1 MDRDEIP
8 DPDAPPSAEEVAA
21 AEKLR
26 DALGSGGPHPAA
38 EFARAVSLAH
48 APRAIGETEHRAVV
62 AEGVRRG
69 DVRSRASSQRRR
81 TRTWIAVGSS
91 LALAAAVALAVG
103 PLSSPGEEMS
113 PRPVSAGEPLVPVR
127 STQSLFREPFA
138 HTGGESD
145 RIDRIASARAAD
157 LRANRFA
164 AWGVR

>member
-26 DALGSGGPHPAA
+26 DALGSGAPHPAA
-38 EFARAVSLAH
+38 DFARAISLAH
-48 APRAIGETEHRAVV
+48 APRSIGEAEHRAIV
-62 AEGVRRG
+62 ADGVRRG
-69 DVRSRASSQRRR
+69 DIRSRASVRRR

-103 PLSSPGEEMS
+103 PLSERGEEMS
-113 PRPVSAGEPLVPVR
+113 ARAVSAREPLLPVR

-138 HTGGESD
+138 RTGGESD
-145 RIDRIASARAAD
+145 RIDRIASARASD